1 MVGRESA
8 PLIPVGCGLCP
19 CSSGFLSGRSCGF
32 RSAWRPRLSSR
43 PWLLRVS
50 TGVVFASVRPT
61 HVSAA
66 AERVRRWLCSQGQ
79 PIRRGVERDLWS
91 DLKLIQTGGF
101 WLRLYGEIGRTSR
114 RDRSYFASRSVLCGV
129 SGRLR
134 RRGAWVSA
142 SSVVVPGGVVLG
154 AGVRVSRAGQS
165 WGWGSCE
172 SGWTVVGRLYWC
184 LRVPGVVGVAH
195 SRMLRVGGNR
205 VIMRNGN
212 VGSGH
217 NPAPMCADPPHCAWE
232 PDPRIRRSPENPVIP
247 TKTSPGPAEVP
258 VSHVQHRRH
267 PRPPSTVPDVPTHH
281 NLEPELDRSRR
292 GSGPISRRKWT
303 DLEAEADRSR
313 RGIRP
318 ISAKGGQ

>member
-1 MVGRESA
+1 MTEAEAIAKRIESFGAGRAFTAADFSDVAGRRNAANALGRLHAKGGIARAIRGVYYVPECSALMGTEVPASADEVVRAVARANKWIVAPSGDAALNALGLDTQVPAKLVYVSSGPYKRYEYGPYDIELRHRANRDLLDCSQVTCTIVQALKALGRESA

-101 WLRLYGEIGRTSR
+101 WLRLYGEIGRIPR

-134 RRGAWVSA
+134 RRG
-142 SSVVVPGGVVLG
+142 
-154 AGVRVSRAGQS
+154 
-165 WGWGSCE
+165 
-172 SGWTVVGRLYWC
+172 
-184 LRVPGVVGVAH
+184 
-195 SRMLRVGGNR
+195 
-205 VIMRNGN
+205 
-212 VGSGH
+212 
-217 NPAPMCADPPHCAWE
+217 
-232 PDPRIRRSPENPVIP
+232 
-247 TKTSPGPAEVP
+247 
-258 VSHVQHRRH
+258 
-267 PRPPSTVPDVPTHH
+267 
-281 NLEPELDRSRR
+281 R
-292 GSGPISRRKWT
+292 G
-303 DLEAEADRSR
+303 
-313 RGIRP
+313 
-318 ISAKGGQ
+318 